1 MKRNQNLI
9 HQSAG
14 VLAMVGIFLLGTAH
28 LSSAQDSETPA
39 AEETPKVEEKPKPK
53 WQRSMAAGITLTK
66 GNSDTLLFT
75 ANAVG
80 IRKWDKNELELGAD
94 GARGENNGTVNTE
107 TLSGYFQYNRLVSEK
122 AYFMLRTEA
131 LHDTIADV
139 ELRLTVSP
147 GVGYYLIKEEKRNL
161 GIEVG
166 PTFVYDKLGSGD
178 NSYMALRVGERF
190 ETAISERARLWQTM
204 EWLPQVNDM
213 ANFIV
218 NFELGVEA
226 DLTEKLSLRVTLQD
240 VYDNEPA
247 PGRQENDIRL
257 VSGIAYKF

>member
-1 MKRNQNLI
+1 MKPNQLTKTPVARLI
-9 HQSAG
+9 P
-14 VLAMVGIFLLGTAH
+14 MVGALLIT
-28 LSSAQDSETPA
+28 SAPLAISQDAAAPA
-39 AEETPKVEEKPKPK
+39 EGEAPKVEEKPKPK
-53 WQRSMAAGITLTK
+53 WQRSMAAGVTLTK

-94 GARGENNGTVNTE
+94 GARGENNGTINTE
-107 TLSGYFQYNRLVSEK
+107 TLTGYVQYNRLVSER

-139 ELRLTVSP
+139 ELRLTISP
-147 GVGYYLIKEEKRNL
+147 GAGYYLIKEEKRSL
-161 GIEVG
+161 GFEVG

-190 ETAISERARLWQTM
+190 ETALSERARLWQTA
-204 EWLPQVNDM
+204 EFLPQVNDM

-226 DLTEKLSLRVTLQD
+226 DITEKISLRVTLQD